1 MKKDKILLILVV
13 AFSLLVTLYC
23 QFPLLVNK
31 FAINDDVRQ
40 EIFHYRQYQDGDLF
54 KDDLIITD
62 YLKKWNPVGLNI
74 FYFLVSRVYDPVQF
88 TKILPFF
95 LCMFSAAYIF
105 MIGKTLKNET
115 AGLLAS
121 LIFVF
126 LAWSRKEIEVFGTG
140 NGEDFGIL
148 FCIMFI
154 HYYLKKD
161 FLKTSVTLLLL
172 ALFYPPLLIVCL
184 LTYMFSFGIEL
195 LKGTK
200 IKRSKVLIL
209 ASTLFLIFVILE
221 AEYGGNKIKML
232 TLEEMKNMQE
242 FYPGGR
248 KRIFYP
254 SFYQRWTNIESGMAI
269 DYPVKWLIIISFL
282 LFLFYRKKALLNLPL
297 PLWYFV
303 FISFTMFI
311 ISNIFMFRLYGPSRY
326 MRYPLPL
333 FLIFFVAV
341 NAADIINKIK
351 SSRLKPVF
359 LIGFIMFTV
368 FYFFPEVKARYR
380 IAPYPHLYGF
390 LQTLP
395 KDILIAGEPF
405 LMDDIP
411 TFANRKVLANDE
423 VSQPYFADFYP
434 MIKERIFSFFDAYYS
449 DSYKKVC
456 DFCRK
461 YKVTHLVVNKKHFS
475 RDYLARDFLYYNP
488 FNGHIKNLIR
498 NRAVFILP
506 NIPAGE
512 KIFEDGDIFVIKT
525 KDICQVK

>member
-62 YLKKWNPVGLNI
+62 YLKKWNPDGLNI

-95 LCMFSAAYIF
+95 LCMFSVVYIF

-172 ALFYPPLLIVCL
+172 ALFYPPLLIICL
-184 LTYMFSFGIEL
+184 LAYMLSFTLEL

-209 ASTLFLIFVILE
+209 AATLFLIVFILE
-221 AEYGGNKIKML
+221 AKYGGNKIKML

-282 LFLFYRKKALLNLPL
+282 LFLFYRKKALVNLPSS
-297 PLWYFV
+297 LWHFIFV
-303 FISFTMFI
+303 SFAMFI
-311 ISNIFMFRLYGPSRY
+311 IANIIMFRLYGPSRF

-341 NAADIINKIK
+341 NASEMINKIK
-351 SSRLKPVF
+351 STRIQSVF
-359 LIGFIMFTV
+359 LLSFIMFAGLC
-368 FYFFPEVKARYR
+368 FIPKLKARYI
-380 IAPYPHLYGF
+380 IAPYPNLYGF

-423 VSQPYFADFYP
+423 ISQPYFADFYP

-461 YKVTHLVVNKKHFS
+461 YKVTHLVVNKEHFS
-475 RDYLARDFLYYNP
+475 QDYLAKDFLYYNP

-498 NRAVFILP
+498 NRAIFILP

-525 KDICQVK
+525 EDICQVK